1 MRKRYLGVYSH
12 GKFNFMDEK
21 EALCT
26 EHRAYCD
33 VCVKNNVLM
42 VDMTVW
48 ESPFCHPEFI
58 SGSIQCGSLQFNA
71 YKMLLEFL
79 PRSQSFGKG
88 TLFQEPQSVRYPA
101 LMPCRN
107 SLKQVQHDDG
117 GCKTGLPRHCVARN
131 DGDVTTRFFRLR
143 PLNDGRTMHNDQNG
157 LTVMSSRSSIN
168 EKSKV
173 KPETKCN
180 QIQNKLWQK
189 QSNRNISTCVA
200 QREVA

>member
-48 ESPFCHPEFI
+48 KSPFCHPEFI

-117 GCKTGLPRHCVARN
+117 GCKTGLPRKSDDFLAMTNNRN
-131 DGDVTTRFFRLR
+131 LFRKI
-143 PLNDGRTMHNDQNG
+143 HNEQNG

>member
-1 MRKRYLGVYSH
+1 MIEKNVVMLYNVYIACNYQDDFKNSIQNGAFYLRKRYLGVYSH

-21 EALCT
+21 EALCA

-58 SGSIQCGSLQFNA
+58 SGSIQGGSLQFNA

-88 TLFQEPQSVRYPA
+88 TLFQ
-101 LMPCRN
+101 
-107 SLKQVQHDDG
+107 
-117 GCKTGLPRHCVARN
+117 
-131 DGDVTTRFFRLR
+131 
-143 PLNDGRTMHNDQNG
+143 
-157 LTVMSSRSSIN
+157 
-168 EKSKV
+168 
-173 KPETKCN
+173 
-180 QIQNKLWQK
+180 
-189 QSNRNISTCVA
+189 
-200 QREVA
+200 